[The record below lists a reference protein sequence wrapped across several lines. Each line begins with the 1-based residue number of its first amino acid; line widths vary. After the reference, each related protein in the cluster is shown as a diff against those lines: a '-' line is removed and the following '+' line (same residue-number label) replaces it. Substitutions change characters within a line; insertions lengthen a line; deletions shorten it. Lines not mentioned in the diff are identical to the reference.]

1 MILSAQKIIYWPKM
15 QAAIPQESVK
25 CSLCAG
31 VIVRRSRENRCC
43 LLNSFGRTYSTKEG
57 SMICC
62 CGRLLHY
69 SDWFEVNLLNE
80 DMTATSLSKKK
91 AHFVRY
97 GVPDKLYVR
106 QWVPVYLSR
115 VLNFAKAYDF
125 KLIMRS
131 TYCITLEPLVKPNLP
146 S

>member
-25 CSLCAG
+25 CSLCAS

-91 AHFVRY
+91 HT
-97 GVPDKLYVR
+97 
-106 QWVPVYLSR
+106 LSAMVCR
-115 VLNFAKAYDF
+115 INFMSDNGPQYTSQEF
-125 KLIMRS
+125 
-131 TYCITLEPLVKPNLP
+131 
-146 S
+146 